1 MNKITKIGASALCGS
16 LAVISAANA
25 GEIAVTGGATMTYS
39 SNEGTANGNPLGM
52 SSGLTF
58 KGSGELDN
66 GTTVTLTMTQTDK
79 TAWSGGSIVMATPS
93 MGTINFNHGAA
104 GIGVDRFDD
113 AMPTAWEETT
123 GTSLGTGIDY
133 VSGVTGSNALEL
145 ALPSGFMPE
154 GMNTY
159 LTWSPRANGGLAADK
174 AASGSASEGVG
185 AGWGL
190 TFEHTGLVDGLKV
203 FAGQS
208 TVDLDTTGAMNDD
221 KTELVMGATYAVGGF
236 TIGYQV
242 SEENFNDSVGTQ
254 YYENTA
260 YGVSFAVNDDLS
272 ISYGMHDSE
281 RGLAASTVAPIEA
294 DAKSLQIAY
303 SMGGMSVKIA
313 ESSVDNQNYVS
324 TTAAERDG
332 TTVAVT
338 LAF

>member
-1 MNKITKIGASALCGS
+1 MNKLTKIGASALCGS
-16 LAVISAANA
+16 LAAISANA
-25 GEIAVTGGATMTYS
+25 GEITVAGGATMTYS
-39 SNEGTANGNPLGM
+39 SNEGTTNGNPLGM
-52 SSGLTF
+52 STGLTF
-58 KGSGELDN
+58 SGSGELDN

-79 TAWSGGSIVMATPS
+79 TAWSGGSIKMATPS

-104 GIGVDRFDD
+104 GIGVDRYDD

-145 ALPSGFMPE
+145 ALPSDFMPE
-154 GMNTY
+154 GMNVY
-159 LTWSPRANGGLAADK
+159 ATWTPRANGGLASDK
-174 AASGSASEGVG
+174 AVGGTASEGVG

-190 TFEHTGLVDGLKV
+190 TFDYTGLVDGLKF

-208 TVDLDTTGAMNDD
+208 QVDQDTSGSMNDD
-221 KTELVMGATYAVGGF
+221 KIEMVMGATYAVGGF
-236 TIGYQV
+236 TLGYQI
-242 SEENFNDSVGTQ
+242 SEENFNNSSGTQ
-254 YYENTA
+254 YYENAA

-272 ISYGMHDSE
+272 ISYGKHDSE
-281 RGLAASTVAPIEA
+281 RGVAGATVAPIEA
-294 DAKSLQIAY
+294 EAKSLQIAY
-303 SMGGMSVKIA
+303 SMGGVSVKIA
-313 ESSVDNQNYVS
+313 ETSVDNQNYVS